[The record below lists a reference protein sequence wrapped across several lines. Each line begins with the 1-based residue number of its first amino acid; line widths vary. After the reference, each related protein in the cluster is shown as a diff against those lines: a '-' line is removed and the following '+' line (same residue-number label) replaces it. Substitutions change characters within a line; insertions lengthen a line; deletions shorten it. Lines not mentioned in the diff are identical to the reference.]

1 MPPKVHITPGV
12 LVRDDRVQN
21 IHPEVW
27 DSDLTRYFPLDQFP
41 LQMYFDKV
49 PSGPPVGDVVLH
61 WWEKPF
67 NTLTGEIGGIFTDTA
82 LSTAKSGNT
91 SVGETLYIKPT
102 TDDIVKV
109 YNVRAG
115 DQIEIW
121 NSTNTTKI
129 VGIVTAVYPGGS
141 NAHFVI
147 TVIDGAVAINGGTSP
162 KIYWTVLGRT
172 EEEVHELPEGL
183 AEHETE
189 YSNFVQT
196 MTEAHEIS
204 LLEYTVDSRIM
215 EDKKKERELE
225 SLIRLYQR
233 KEAACLDGIK
243 YKAGSRYYAGG
254 IRYFVS
260 QYAPANIINWK
271 TDTTFSSP
279 TDNPVPDTLMFIAR
293 VMQYLRTWD
302 NPTQRKVMIT
312 SAYVRSLLNECVYNI
327 PGRFYE
333 ISYET
338 NRWGMPNILTL
349 RGLDQELEIWEEPL
363 FNVNEARKRCA
374 YIINP
379 ENIQRR
385 YLKNG
390 ELRQIPWSEPANQD
404 GATYTTAMKG
414 GWTVSET
421 YKIVKPNSF
430 AILENLGLAK

>member
-82 LSTAKSGNT
+82 LSSAKSGNT

-121 NSTNTTKI
+121 NSTNTAKV

-147 TVIDGAVAINGGTSP
+147 TVIDGVAAINGGTSP

-189 YSNFVQT
+189 YSNYVQT

-243 YKAGSRYYAGG
+243 YKAGTRYYAGG
-254 IRYFVS
+254 VRYFVS
-260 QYAPANIINWK
+260 QYAPTNVINWK
-271 TDTTFSSP
+271 TDTAFSSP

-312 SAYVRSLLNECVYNI
+312 SAYVRSLLNE
-327 PGRFYE
+327 F
-333 ISYET
+333 
-338 NRWGMPNILTL
+338 
-349 RGLDQELEIWEEPL
+349 WEEPL

-430 AILENLGLAK
+430 AILENLGVAK